1 MPDHPCSFRWEMVAC
16 SCGPVA
22 AAMKIIIVGA
32 GEIGRH
38 LAISLSRESHSIV
51 VVECD
56 AHVAAE
62 LEQHIDGRVITGSG
76 ASANVLL
83 EAGVA
88 ECELFLALTSDT
100 TVNVMSASMAKKL
113 DAAKVIARVSPAQ
126 QREEWLFDYRGHFG
140 IDHVFSSE
148 RLSAIEL
155 SKFVRNPDSLMVEEI
170 ARGRIELQQVR
181 VSEHSDAV
189 GKRLIDLKPPE
200 RTRVASI
207 TRGGEH
213 FVPSAQDALCEGD
226 VVTIFGDPNKLR
238 KLSTRLQK
246 GKGRE
251 EEIRVVIFSGGE
263 YGFSLAQMLES
274 FQCKVR
280 IIEKDSDRAQELT
293 GLLSDTTVINT
304 DGTVLSEL
312 EEEQVGD
319 ADFFIAT
326 SGSDEDNVMTCL
338 QANNLG
344 AKNCLTLIHR
354 ADYANAISAS
364 GRHFGVL
371 AAVSPREATRR
382 ELERFLTSDRFHT
395 VKKMGAGEV
404 IETEVAKASIAAEHM
419 VSEVDWPEGCV
430 LVARM
435 RGLHAIVPGPEDI
448 LQPGDTIYAMVAP
461 KVRRKFL
468 KLVR

>member
-1 MPDHPCSFRWEMVAC
+1 
-16 SCGPVA
+16 
-22 AAMKIIIVGA
+22 MKIIIVGA

-38 LAISLSRESHSIV
+38 LAISLSREAHSIV
-51 VVECD
+51 VVEYD
-56 AHVAAE
+56 ALVAAE
-62 LEQHIDGRVITGSG
+62 LEAQIDGRVITGSG
-76 ASANVLL
+76 ASANTLL
-83 EAGVA
+83 EAGVS
-88 ECELFLALTSDT
+88 ECELFLAVTSEST
-100 TVNVMSASMAKKL
+100 INLMSASMAKKL
-113 DAAKVIARVSPAQ
+113 NAEKVIARVSPAQ
-126 QREEWLFDYRGHFG
+126 QREEWLFDFRGHFG

-170 ARGRIELQQVR
+170 ARGRIELQQLR
-181 VSEHSDAV
+181 VSEQSDAV
-189 GKRLIDLKPPE
+189 GKRLIDLKAPE

-207 TRGGEH
+207 TRGGDH
-213 FVPSAQDALCEGD
+213 FVPSAEDALCAGD

-246 GKGRE
+246 GNVKE
-251 EEIRVVIFSGGE
+251 DEIRVVIFSGSE

-280 IIEKDSDRAQELT
+280 IIEKDRDRAQELT
-293 GLLSDTTVINT
+293 GLLSNTTVINT

-344 AKNCLTLIHR
+344 AKKCLTLIHR

-371 AAVSPREATRR
+371 AAVSPREATLR

-395 VKKMGAGEV
+395 VKKIGVGEV
-404 IETEVAKASIAAEHM
+404 IETQVAKASIAAEHM
-419 VSEVDWPEGCV
+419 VSEIDWPRLCVGGSHEGITCHC
-430 LVARM
+430 AW
-435 RGLHAIVPGPEDI
+435 P
-448 LQPGDTIYAMVAP
+448 
-461 KVRRKFL
+461 RRCSGAWGYYL
-468 KLVR
+468 CDGGA

>member
-1 MPDHPCSFRWEMVAC
+1 MPEGVCGSAVAL
-16 SCGPVA
+16 
-22 AAMKIIIVGA
+22 MNIIIVGA

-38 LAISLSRESHSIV
+38 LAVSLSREAHSIV
-51 VVECD
+51 VIEYD
-56 AHVAAE
+56 AQVAME
-62 LEQHIDGRVITGSG
+62 LEQQIDGRVVTGNG
-76 ASANVLL
+76 ASANSLL

-88 ECELFLALTSDT
+88 ECDLFLALTSDS
-100 TVNVMSASMAKKL
+100 TVNLMSASMAKKL
-113 DAAKVIARVSPAQ
+113 DARKVIARVSPAL
-126 QREEWLFDYRGHFG
+126 QREEWIFDYRGHFG
-140 IDHVFSSE
+140 IDHVFSPE

-155 SKFVRNPDSLMVEEI
+155 AKFIRNPDSLMVEEI

-181 VSEHSDAV
+181 VSERSDAV
-189 GKRLIDLKPPE
+189 GKPLKNLKAPE

-213 FVPSAQDALCEGD
+213 FVPSAEDELEAGD
-226 VVTIFGDPNKLR
+226 VVTIFGEPTRLR

-246 GKGRE
+246 GSGNKDAL
-251 EEIRVVIFSGGE
+251 RVVIFSGGE
-263 YGFSLAQMLES
+263 YGFSLAQMLET

-280 IIEKDSDRAQELT
+280 IIEKNRERAQELT
-293 GLLSDTTVINT
+293 GLLSDTTVINI

-312 EEEQVGD
+312 EEEQVGE
-319 ADFFIAT
+319 ADFFVAT
-326 SGSDEDNVMTCL
+326 SGSDADNVMTCL

-344 AKNCLTLIHR
+344 TKKCLTLIHR

-371 AAVSPREATRR
+371 AAISPREATRR
-382 ELERFLTSDRFHT
+382 ELERFLTSDQFHT

-419 VSEVDWPEGCV
+419 VSEIDWPEGCV

-435 RGLHAIVPGPEDI
+435 RGLHAIVPGPEDV
-448 LQPGDTIYAMVAP
+448 LKPGDTIYAMVAP

>member
-1 MPDHPCSFRWEMVAC
+1 MAEGAR
-16 SCGPVA
+16 GPLA
-22 AAMKIIIVGA
+22 ASMKIIIVGA

-38 LAISLSRESHSIV
+38 LAVSLSREAHSIV
-51 VVECD
+51 VIEND
-56 AHVAAE
+56 ARVASE
-62 LEQHIDGRVITGSG
+62 LEQQIDGRVLTGSG
-76 ASANVLL
+76 ASANNLL

-100 TVNVMSASMAKKL
+100 TVNLMTASMAKKL
-113 DAAKVIARVSPAQ
+113 NAAKVIARVHPGL

-140 IDHVFSSE
+140 IDHIFSPE

-155 SKFVRNPDSLMVEEI
+155 SKFIRNPDSLMVEEI

-189 GKRLIDLKPPE
+189 GKRLFDLKAPD

-213 FVPSAQDALCEGD
+213 FVPSAEDALTAGD
-226 VVTIFGDPNKLR
+226 VVTIFGDPNRLR
-238 KLSTRLQK
+238 KLATRLQK
-246 GKGRE
+246 GNGAE
-251 EEIRVVIFSGGE
+251 EALRVVIFGGGE
-263 YGFSLAQMLES
+263 YGFSLAQMLEN

-280 IIEKDSDRAQELT
+280 IIEKSHDRAQELT
-293 GLLSDTTVINT
+293 GILSDTTVINA

-319 ADFFIAT
+319 ADFFVAT

-344 AKNCLTLIHR
+344 TKNCLTLIHR

-382 ELERFLTSDRFHT
+382 ELERFLTSDQYHT

-419 VSEVDWPEGCV
+419 ISEIEWPEGCV

-435 RGLHAIVPGPEDI
+435 RGLHAIVPGPEDV
-448 LQPGDTIYAMVAP
+448 LRPGDTVYAMVAP
-461 KVRRKFL
+461 KVRKKFL

>member
-1 MPDHPCSFRWEMVAC
+1 
-16 SCGPVA
+16 
-22 AAMKIIIVGA
+22 MKIIIVGA

-38 LAISLSRESHSIV
+38 LAISLSREAHSIV
-51 VVECD
+51 VVEYD
-56 AHVAAE
+56 ALVAAE
-62 LEQHIDGRVITGSG
+62 LEAQIDGRVITGSG
-76 ASANVLL
+76 ASANTLL
-83 EAGVA
+83 EAGVS
-88 ECELFLALTSDT
+88 ECELFLAVTSEST
-100 TVNVMSASMAKKL
+100 INLMSASMAKKL
-113 DAAKVIARVSPAQ
+113 NAEKVIARVSPAQ
-126 QREEWLFDYRGHFG
+126 QREEWLFDFRGHFG

-170 ARGRIELQQVR
+170 ARGRIELQQLR
-181 VSEHSDAV
+181 VSEQSDAV
-189 GKRLIDLKPPE
+189 GKRLIDLKAPE

-207 TRGGEH
+207 TRGGDH
-213 FVPSAQDALCEGD
+213 FVPSAEDALCAGD

-246 GKGRE
+246 GNVKE
-251 EEIRVVIFSGGE
+251 DEIRVVIFSGSE

-280 IIEKDSDRAQELT
+280 IIEKDRDRAQELT
-293 GLLSDTTVINT
+293 GLLSNTTVINT

-344 AKNCLTLIHR
+344 AKKCLTLIHR

-371 AAVSPREATRR
+371 AAVSPREATLR

-395 VKKMGAGEV
+395 VKKIGVGEV
-404 IETEVAKASIAAEHM
+404 IETQVAKASIAAEHM
-419 VSEVDWPEGCV
+419 VSEIDWPEGCV

-435 RGLHAIVPGPEDI
+435 RGLHAIVPGPEDV
-448 LQPGDTIYAMVAP
+448 LEPGDTIYAMVVP
-461 KVRRKFL
+461 KVRRKLL